1 MKVPSTN
8 NQTEQSEAVLIYE
21 KLENKLYKDART
33 YSTDIVVEQA
43 IRQTCDS
50 VITTLLRLKSIP
62 MSSEAK
68 NELEKRIRIW
78 RHIRNKTY
86 YGNTN

>member
-21 KLENKLYKDART
+21 KLEDNL
-33 YSTDIVVEQA
+33 IVERA

-62 MSSEAK
+62 MNSEVR

>member
-8 NQTEQSEAVLIYE
+8 NQTEQGEAVLIYE
-21 KLENKLYKDART
+21 KLEDNIR
-33 YSTDIVVEQA
+33 VEQA

-50 VITTLLRLKSIP
+50 VITTLLSLKSIP